1 MKRLHEYEISDK
13 QLDTRLMRRLLYYVA
28 PYSVAAAVCVFIL
41 LLAVAAEL
49 VRPYLIKVAVD
60 SGMTPGDANK
70 LNLVTMLY
78 VGSLILGFSLRY
90 IEIYLTRWIGQRV
103 AYDLRVSLFSH
114 LQKLS
119 LSFFDKNPVG
129 RLVTRVT
136 NDVEQI
142 NETVSTGIVTVIGD
156 VFIIGGALIAVFVL
170 DWKLTLV
177 SVAVIP
183 PLVCATAV
191 FRSKVRDAFRQI
203 RKKLARIN
211 AYLNEQVTG
220 MSIVQLFCREKQS
233 AERFDE
239 LNSDYRDEHYRT
251 IFYHALFL
259 PVVELLQWLS
269 IGLVLW
275 YGGTRVTGKGIEIGV
290 LIAFIQYGQR
300 LFDPI
305 RDLME
310 KYNVLQAA
318 MASSERIFGLLDT
331 PIEVP
336 NPSSPYLPEQI
347 RGEVEFSNVWFA
359 YNEHDYVLRDVSF
372 TVEPGERLAIV
383 GATGMGKTSVINLL
397 SRFYDVQRG
406 SVLVDGR
413 DVRDYDKRRLRRHIA
428 VVSQDVFLFSGS
440 VCDNITL
447 RNAAIAPEAARTAAE
462 YANASHF
469 ISKLPGDFDQE
480 IGERGHRLSVG
491 QRQLLAL
498 ARALAHAPRILVL
511 DEATSSVDTETERL
525 LQEATQRLMVGRT
538 SIVIAH
544 RLSTILNADK
554 IIVIHK
560 GKVRECGTHD
570 ELVAQRGIYFKLYQ
584 LQFKDQV
591 AQTE

>member
-1 MKRLHEYEISDK
+1 MKRLHEYEIVDK
-13 QLDTRLMRRLLYYVA
+13 QLDTRLIKRLLDYVA
-28 PYSVAAAVCVFIL
+28 PYTVAAAVCVFVL
-41 LLAVAAEL
+41 LLAVAAGL

-60 SGMTPGDANK
+60 SGMKPGDADK
-70 LNLVTMLY
+70 LNLVTMLLF
-78 VGSLILGFSLRY
+78 GSVLLEFSLRY
-90 IEIYLTRWIGQRV
+90 VERYLTRWIGQRV
-103 AYDLRVSLFSH
+103 AYDLRISTFSH

-129 RLVTRVT
+129 RLVSRTT
-136 NDVEQI
+136 NDVQVI
-142 NETVSTGIVTVIGD
+142 NDTISTGFATVAGD
-156 VFIIGGALIAVFVL
+156 VFMIGGILVAIFVMDWRLALVL
-170 DWKLTLV
+170 
-177 SVAVIP
+177 VAVIP
-183 PLVCATAV
+183 LLVCATAV
-191 FRSKVRDAFRQI
+191 FRSKVRESFRQI
-203 RKKLARIN
+203 RKHLARIN

-220 MSIVQLFCREKQS
+220 MSIVQLFCRERQS

-239 LNSDYRDEHYRT
+239 LNGEYRDEYYRT
-251 IFYHALFL
+251 IFYHALFF

-275 YGGTRVTGKGIEIGV
+275 YGGTRIIGKGIEIGV

-300 LFDPI
+300 LYMPI

-310 KYNVLQAA
+310 KYTVLQAA

-331 PIEVP
+331 PAEVP
-336 NPSSPYLPEQI
+336 EPSTPYVPERV
-347 RGEVEFSNVWFA
+347 RGKVEFRNVWFA
-359 YNEHDYVLRDVSF
+359 YNEHEYVLRDISF

-383 GATGMGKTSVINLL
+383 GATGMGKTSIINLL
-397 SRFYDVQRG
+397 GRFYDVQRG

-413 DVRDYDKRRLRRHIA
+413 DVRDYDKRQLRRHIA
-428 VVSQDVFLFSGS
+428 VVPQDVFLFSGS
-440 VCDNITL
+440 VRDNITL
-447 RNAAIAPEAARTAAE
+447 RNTAIPPEAARTAAQ

-469 ISKLPGDFDQE
+469 IAKLPRGFDQE

-525 LQEATQRLMVGRT
+525 LQDATQKLMVGRT

-570 ELVAQRGIYFKLYQ
+570 ELVAHRGIYFKLYQ